1 MAAQNDWVTAT
12 EAARLAGC
20 SRAFICKELMEHY
33 DADQNRTVGGR
44 LDGWKMGRSWAVSRL
59 TAMGMRST
67 LTTRAK
73 IHEADRLQKK
83 AAKKRPKRKS
93 R

>member
-12 EAARLAGC
+12 EAAELAGC
-20 SRAFICKELMEHY
+20 SRAFICKELIEHY
-33 DADQNRTVGGR
+33 DEALNRTVGGR

-59 TAMGMRST
+59 TAIGLRST
-67 LTTRAK
+67 LSTRAR
-73 IHEADRLQKK
+73 IHEASRLQRSAGKK
-83 AAKKRPKRKS
+83 SAKRKS

>member
-12 EAARLAGC
+12 EAAELAGC
-20 SRAFICKELMEHY
+20 SRAFICKELMAHY
-33 DADQNRTVGGR
+33 DEGQNRTVGGR

-59 TAMGMRST
+59 TATSLRST
-67 LTTRAK
+67 LSTRAR
-73 IHEADRLQKK
+73 IHEAVRVRKK
-83 AAKKRPKRKS
+83 AAKKTARRKT

>member
-12 EAARLAGC
+12 EAAKLAGC

-33 DADQNRTVGGR
+33 DAEQNRTVGGR

-59 TAMGMRST
+59 TAVGMRST

-73 IHEADRLQKK
+73 IHEADRVRKK
-83 AAKKRPKRKS
+83 AAKRVAKRKT